1 MSLMTELRYSGTVTP
16 NRIKRKAR
24 RKIEA
29 RSDQKSDVHD
39 ACAEVIQAAAKRLS
53 STEVMSGYRAAL
65 ACPVGQL
72 PYNPVV
78 WLLPCPA
85 MFSTAGT
92 GGLISII
99 GRLE

>member
-53 STEVMSGYRAAL
+53 CVLGMLSSLEVKVLR
-65 ACPVGQL
+65 P
-72 PYNPVV
+72 
-78 WLLPCPA
+78 
-85 MFSTAGT
+85 T
-92 GGLISII
+92 
-99 GRLE
+99 

>member
-29 RSDQKSDVHD
+29 RSDQKSDVHN

-53 STEVMSGYRAAL
+53 STSFMLGYRG
-65 ACPVGQL
+65 PSGEV
-72 PYNPVV
+72 
-78 WLLPCPA
+78 
-85 MFSTAGT
+85 AG
-92 GGLISII
+92 
-99 GRLE
+99 

>member
-29 RSDQKSDVHD
+29 RSDQKSDAHN

-53 STEVMSGYRAAL
+53 SM
-65 ACPVGQL
+65 CF
-72 PYNPVV
+72 
-78 WLLPCPA
+78 
-85 MFSTAGT
+85 MFDNKLRTDPK
-92 GGLISII
+92 
-99 GRLE
+99 E